1 MRLSR
6 KKEAGLDH
14 GLEATNS
21 VEAKEFPEDRYF
33 SFVFNRTFSRS
44 SRSGGPVRLSRKKE
58 AGFDHGLEATNS
70 VEAKEFPEDRAF
82 LFFFFYFCLF

>member
-21 VEAKEFPEDRYF
+21 VEAKEFPEDRAFLFFF
-33 SFVFNRTFSRS
+33 SFVLDRTFSRS
-44 SRSGGPVRLSRKKE
+44 
-58 AGFDHGLEATNS
+58 
-70 VEAKEFPEDRAF
+70 
-82 LFFFFYFCLF
+82 